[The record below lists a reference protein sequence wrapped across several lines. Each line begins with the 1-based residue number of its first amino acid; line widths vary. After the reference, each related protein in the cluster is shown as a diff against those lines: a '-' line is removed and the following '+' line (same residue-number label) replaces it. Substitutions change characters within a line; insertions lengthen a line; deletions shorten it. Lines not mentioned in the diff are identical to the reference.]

1 MVLEED
7 EGMGRGWCG
16 ICARKGSVA
25 QDIPGAK
32 HGEERVGESGKT
44 QSRSASYVTLSVHVN
59 KRRRRPPVRRRLARG
74 EGRAAQG
81 CRNAS
86 RGQAS
91 RPAPLVEDWPF
102 LVSPWH
108 ARSVSTCNAHRTSS
122 SSGTVGILLGFTL
135 VEPQDL
141 QDLHAQLSIFVT
153 EYGVP
158 LPDFDFS
165 RVEVEWQRLRN
176 SIPEVWK
183 FNNDGR
189 EFKVGEAMKARNL
202 SAEYPVVLIPGIIST
217 VRLSFQC

>member
-1 MVLEED
+1 
-7 EGMGRGWCG
+7 
-16 ICARKGSVA
+16 
-25 QDIPGAK
+25 
-32 HGEERVGESGKT
+32 
-44 QSRSASYVTLSVHVN
+44 
-59 KRRRRPPVRRRLARG
+59 
-74 EGRAAQG
+74 
-81 CRNAS
+81 
-86 RGQAS
+86 
-91 RPAPLVEDWPF
+91 
-102 LVSPWH
+102 
-108 ARSVSTCNAHRTSS
+108 
-122 SSGTVGILLGFTL
+122 
-135 VEPQDL
+135 
-141 QDLHAQLSIFVT
+141 VT